1 MKHNMKNLPVYTF
14 RVNTV
19 DEVSLASQ
27 TLPNSKENIILAL
40 KSAEI
45 LIPYWHK
52 PLRHGDTFTLRG
64 TKAIACY
71 ETYIG
76 KEPKVLELTDEN

>member
-1 MKHNMKNLPVYTF
+1 MNDLPVYTF

-19 DEVSLASQ
+19 DEVALASQ
-27 TLPNSKENIILAL
+27 TLPNSFENIVMQL
-40 KSAEI
+40 KHAEV
-45 LIPYWHK
+45 LIPYWNR
-52 PLRHGDTFTLRG
+52 PLRHGDTFTLHG

-76 KEPKVLELTDEN
+76 KEPKVLELV

>member
-1 MKHNMKNLPVYTF
+1 MKPKIKNMNDLPVYTF

-19 DEVSLASQ
+19 DEVALASQ
-27 TLPNSKENIILAL
+27 TLPNSFENIVMQL
-40 KSAEI
+40 KSAEV
-45 LIPYWHK
+45 LIPYWNK
-52 PLRHGDTFTLRG
+52 PLRHGDTFTLSG

-76 KEPKVLELTDEN
+76 KEPKVLELV